1 MTPIDVVKHIR
12 ETSNLTKLKGEIIMT
27 NERKLAIQEKALKNL
42 YDYYLFQN
50 IRANYFDGAIDKE
63 EYDEQHIKFYNSYKL
78 DVTDE
83 DIEDFHYLEE
93 ILPEATNNEIFH
105 ILKVNNLEMLR
116 RIIWVTQH

>member
-42 YDYYLFQN
+42 YDYYIFQN
-50 IRANYFDGAIDKE
+50 IRVNYFDGIIDKE
-63 EYDEQHIKFYNSYKL
+63 EYDEYHSKWYDSYKF

-83 DIEDFHYLEE
+83 DVEDFYYIKRL
-93 ILPEATNNEIFH
+93 LPEATNNEIFH

-116 RIIWVTQH
+116 RLI